1 MLIYPGG
8 KYVKF
13 LAGISFMIY
22 SVININI
29 ILFNYDISYC
39 IIQNKKTMVQKEQ
52 NLVLHITYEV
62 LHSFPSFK
70 QLVLSMYTLLQE
82 KLYFGT
88 LNSI

>member
-1 MLIYPGG
+1 
-8 KYVKF
+8 
-13 LAGISFMIY
+13 
-22 SVININI
+22 
-29 ILFNYDISYC
+29 
-39 IIQNKKTMVQKEQ
+39 MVQKQQ

-62 LHSFPSFK
+62 LHSFQSFK